1 MRVLLIEDDTAMAK
15 SIDLMLQGDGFNV
28 YGTDLGEEGLDL
40 GKIYDYDIIVLD
52 RLCNLTSGN
61 SFGVCALSPTEGHAP
76 QWGDPFSWY
85 SMKETNQPWR
95 TKYAERAG
103 YGD

>member
-28 YGTDLGEEGLDL
+28 YATDLGEEGLDL

-52 RLCNLTSGN
+52 LNLPDMHGYD
-61 SFGVCALSPTEGHAP
+61 VLKKLRVR
-76 QWGDPFSWY
+76 Y
-85 SMKETNQPWR
+85 V
-95 TKYAERAG
+95 RAG
-103 YGD
+103 